1 MRPIADLTHSAY
13 DTLEFIKEHYPEM
26 VQMYE
31 TIMAHLKVPEAAPVE
46 VEPSTPASDTHVAY
60 TITDVF
66 DSIAID
72 PDIIHN
78 VLGYT
83 DSEIPLM
90 AKRAGLKYLG
100 LYNAPARLFEWTS
113 QEVDP
118 DTGND
123 YEANHSY
130 SYEARQLPMFAVI
143 KSNPKDDP
151 SEYITKIPLN
161 HKRCTVTF
169 KQGYYDCDIPFII
182 GEGAGDTYNRTF
194 RKGILWV
201 CGYSH
206 EYKPVDNTYDMTR
219 KYESWD
225 SDVGE
230 YVTVNDGTSYGSIG
244 EYGCKEAYL
253 ANNPI
258 SVTTLIGVNDDIYLP
273 EVL

>member
-13 DTLEFIKEHYPEM
+13 DTLEFVKEHYPEM

-31 TIMAHLKVPEAAPVE
+31 TIMAHLKVPEAA
-46 VEPSTPASDTHVAY
+46 DTHVAY

-113 QEVDP
+113 WEVDP

-123 YEANHSY
+123 YEAEHSY

-169 KQGYYDCDIPFII
+169 KRVSVPKSGNHKKSSNIKSNI
-182 GEGAGDTYNRTF
+182 E
-194 RKGILWV
+194 
-201 CGYSH
+201 
-206 EYKPVDNTYDMTR
+206 E
-219 KYESWD
+219 
-225 SDVGE
+225 
-230 YVTVNDGTSYGSIG
+230 
-244 EYGCKEAYL
+244 L
-253 ANNPI
+253 A
-258 SVTTLIGVNDDIYLP
+258 
-273 EVL
+273 

>member
-1 MRPIADLTHSAY
+1 
-13 DTLEFIKEHYPEM
+13 
-26 VQMYE
+26 
-31 TIMAHLKVPEAAPVE
+31 
-46 VEPSTPASDTHVAY
+46 
-60 TITDVF
+60 
-66 DSIAID
+66 
-72 PDIIHN
+72 
-78 VLGYT
+78 
-83 DSEIPLM
+83 M

-113 QEVDP
+113 WEVDP

-123 YEANHSY
+123 YEAEHSY

-169 KQGYYDCDIPFII
+169 KRGYFDCDVPFVM

-201 CGYSH
+201 CGYLH
-206 EYKPVDNTYDMTR
+206 EYSPIDNTYDMTR

-258 SVTTLIGVNDDIYLP
+258 SVTTLIGVIP